1 MELALAIE
9 QLESE
14 ISILEVMIDAARLR
28 DVRNLL
34 VKRLARLDRELAD
47 LRTMAI

>member
-9 QLESE
+9 QLEAE
-14 ISILEVMIDAARLR
+14 IHVVEVMIDAARAR